1 MTEARF
7 FFEILPSIGQR
18 IFRFKARSKGV
29 APEKLLE
36 ILDLISE
43 NDGICSGKEP
53 VDIYLKIYI
62 QNSNHDMSILTVK

>member
-1 MTEARF
+1 MTEDRF

-18 IFRFKARSKGV
+18 IFRFKVRSQGD

-43 NDGICSGKEP
+43 DDAICSGKEP
-53 VDIYLKIYI
+53 VDIYLEIYI
-62 QNSNHDMSILTVK
+62 QNSNHDMSRPTVK